1 MFIPLSD
8 DNPLKVI
15 PFQVVTVGLI
25 ILNCMI
31 FALSYVDLDS
41 QMIADFAVVPDQLFH
56 ARMMW
61 GTETGGNALA
71 VPEAYTLITYMF
83 FHADIWHLAGNMVF
97 LWVFGDNV
105 EDAVG
110 HVKFLFFYLACG
122 IGAALLHAAI
132 MAGTIDAGV
141 PLIGASGAVG
151 GVIAAYLMLHPR
163 VRVWVLALKLIPL
176 RISAAI
182 VLGAWVLTQ
191 VVMVIMPD
199 MGPVAWWA
207 HIGGMITGA
216 VLIIFLRRPGVTLF
230 DRNLSPSK

>member
-1 MFIPLSD
+1 MFIPLAD

-25 ILNCMI
+25 ILNI
-31 FALSYVDLDS
+31 VVFLLTFVDLDS
-41 QMIADFAVVPDQLFH
+41 RMIADFAVVPDELFH
-56 ARMMW
+56 ARMLSDADD
-61 GTETGGNALA
+61 GRNA
-71 VPEAYTLITYMF
+71 VPMPEAYTLITYMF

-122 IGAALLHAAI
+122 IGAALLHAVI
-132 MAGTIDAGV
+132 MTGTIDADV

-163 VRVWVLALKLIPL
+163 VLVWVLAFKVIPL

-191 VVMVIMPD
+191 VVMVMVPD
-199 MGPVAWWA
+199 VGPVAWWA

-216 VLIIFLRRPGVTLF
+216 VLIIFLRRPGVPLF
-230 DRNLSPSK
+230 DRNLGTLK

>member
-15 PFQVVTVGLI
+15 PFPVVTVGLI
-25 ILNCMI
+25 ILNCVV
-31 FALSYVDLDS
+31 FALSFVDMNS
-41 QMIADFAVVPDQLFH
+41 QFVADFAVVPEELFQ
-56 ARMMW
+56 ARMW
-61 GTETGGNALA
+61 GTGQGGNGVAIP
-71 VPEAYTLITYMF
+71 VPYTLVTYMF

-122 IGAALLHAAI
+122 IGAALLHAVI
-132 MAGTIDAGV
+132 MAGTIDADV

-163 VRVWVLALKLIPL
+163 VRVWVLALKLIPM

-191 VVMVIMPD
+191 VVMVMMPD

-230 DRNLSPSK
+230 DRHLSP